1 MVVVLLPYNNATT
14 EHLISVS
21 GMSALATHY
30 LNVETF
36 FNKYK
41 EVCAAKITEAKK
53 SFEGKGDKASS
64 DRLGVVL
71 EQISNKSFMLDTVG
85 ADICSFIELSN
96 IFE

>member
-1 MVVVLLPYNNATT
+1 MVVVLLPYNNTTT
-14 EHLISVS
+14 EHLISMS
-21 GMSALATHY
+21 GVSALATHY

-41 EVCAAKITEAKK
+41 EACKSKITEAKK
-53 SFEGKGDKASS
+53 DFESKGDKASS

-71 EQISNKSFMLDTVG
+71 EQIASKNYVLDTVG
-85 ADICSFIELSN
+85 EDICSLIELSN

>member
-1 MVVVLLPYNNATT
+1 MKYSDKLTIEEANALR
-14 EHLISVS
+14 EISSS
-21 GMSALATHY
+21 GDRES
-30 LNVETF
+30 V

-71 EQISNKSFMLDTVG
+71 EQISSKSFVLDTVG
-85 ADICSFIELSN
+85 TDICSFIELSN
-96 IFE
+96 IFD

>member
-41 EVCAAKITEAKK
+41 EEPIMVKWNNLDTLSSYKSLVAKK
-53 SFEGKGDKASS
+53 CRS
-64 DRLGVVL
+64 R
-71 EQISNKSFMLDTVG
+71 
-85 ADICSFIELSN
+85 
-96 IFE
+96 